1 MQKIDA
7 CGMLAQW
14 PVSWGAAPKAEGPLS
29 TNYRRSA
36 AGCAKNPVSITTV
49 RQTGDSGQDVRHCD
63 YRGSS
68 GTYRFPTPRQF
79 VMFSLCSEFFD
90 FAQ

>member
-29 TNYRRSA
+29 TDCVEKAGIGRGQARSL
-36 AGCAKNPVSITTV
+36 KQS
-49 RQTGDSGQDVRHCD
+49 
-63 YRGSS
+63 
-68 GTYRFPTPRQF
+68 
-79 VMFSLCSEFFD
+79 
-90 FAQ
+90 

>member
-29 TNYRRSA
+29 TNVRRSA
-36 AGCAKNPVSITTV
+36 PRIDERPLTPPTFPKEAGPVSFPF
-49 RQTGDSGQDVRHCD
+49 RPFSGRMYGKPGSRHACVTN
-63 YRGSS
+63 R
-68 GTYRFPTPRQF
+68 
-79 VMFSLCSEFFD
+79 
-90 FAQ
+90 

>member
-29 TNYRRSA
+29 FPISDIPETRSKGNLLARA
-36 AGCAKNPVSITTV
+36 A
-49 RQTGDSGQDVRHCD
+49 
-63 YRGSS
+63 
-68 GTYRFPTPRQF
+68 
-79 VMFSLCSEFFD
+79 
-90 FAQ
+90 FAGR